1 MWFLF
6 IITAFV
12 IYYLYKNKNR
22 KRKQVTKVYED
33 NPEESRL
40 FYSEFIKQNKEIE
53 KYPDPLKNKEEN

>member
-12 IYYLYKNKNR
+12 IYYLYKNK
-22 KRKQVTKVYED
+22 KRKQVTKAYED

-40 FYSEFIKQNKEIE
+40 FYSEFIKQNKEAE
-53 KYPDPLKNKEEN
+53 TSSDTLKNKHND

>member
-12 IYYLYKNKNR
+12 IYYLYKNK
-22 KRKQVTKVYED
+22 KRKQVKKVYED

-40 FYSEFIKQNKEIE
+40 FYSEFIKQNKESEISS
-53 KYPDPLKNKEEN
+53 DTLRNKQED